1 MDELQKLL
9 IKQACSE
16 LIVRVHNYVDDFEHA
31 KIVALFA
38 PDAVFGNAVVGGV
51 LHGRDEIER
60 YYNSKNRRVLGQH
73 ITSNIVIDVIDALH
87 ATGRSYF
94 TFYFAGEGYTLP
106 SPFDGPMAVGKYD
119 DEFVCIDGAW
129 KFSSRTM
136 ANRFQVGSLA
146 SYGLVNGA
154 AEDPEAAQS

>member
-1 MDELQKLL
+1 MDELQILL

-16 LIVRVHNYVDDFEHA
+16 LIVRVHNYVDDFEHD
-31 KIVALFA
+31 KIVAMFA

-51 LHGRDEIER
+51 LHGREEIQH
-60 YYNSKNRRVLGQH
+60 YYDSKNRRVLGQH
-73 ITSNIVIDVIDALH
+73 ITTNIVIDVIDPLH

-94 TFYFAGEGYTLP
+94 TFYFAGEGYTVP
-106 SPFDGPMAVGKYD
+106 SSFDGPMAVGRYD
-119 DEFVCIDGAW
+119 DEFVCIDGVW

-146 SYGLVNGA
+146 SYGLVDGA
-154 AEDPEAAQS
+154 ADDAEAPHS